1 MVHDLLD
8 PFLHTDTILCNWNT
22 LFWPNNILLPFQQVQ
37 ILKQVFIYLHWI
49 ELPYE
54 QKPKAIYSPYTFALL
69 CQPSPSFLSLLSNQ
83 APQQSLRGSFGR
95 SMCQGEEEKEGGAGG
110 QAAGGASHA
119 VTSRRIGPLHSC
131 QVGVEV
137 TSISLFI
144 VPPDFLC
151 SLHPLP
157 TSQAAEGRYLQR
169 GIRTV
174 RKLLQRF

>member
-8 PFLHTDTILCNWNT
+8 PFLHIDTILCNWNT
-22 LFWPNNILLPFQQVQ
+22 LFRPNNILLPFQQVQ

-54 QKPKAIYSPYTFALL
+54 QKPKAIYSPYTFVLFF
-69 CQPSPSFLSLLSNQ
+69 QPSPSFLSLLSNQ
-83 APQQSLRGSFGR
+83 APQQSLRGSLGC
-95 SMCQGEEEKEGGAGG
+95 SMCQEEEEKEGGAGG
-110 QAAGGASHA
+110 QAAGGTLHA

-157 TSQAAEGRYLQR
+157 PSQAAEGRYLQR

-174 RKLLQRF
+174 HKLPQRF